1 MFARFLSQN
10 EGASWDWV
18 RKVKMIKHLVLLALA
33 IATFGIS
40 GESPISAQVYPSHA
54 VTLIVPFAPGGPT
67 DVTARIVGQHMSRT
81 LGQQL
86 VVENVAGAGGTVGS
100 TRTMRAIPDGYTIQM
115 GQMGTHAGAVALYP
129 SLAYKPDTDFDPIG
143 LVVEQAVL
151 IFARKDF
158 PPKDLKEFVTYVK
171 ANAEQLNVSHAG
183 VGSIS
188 HFTCLLLSSM
198 LGVKPT
204 MVPFNGAAPA
214 VNALIGNQVDYM
226 CDSISDVVQQVQ
238 SGTIKAYAIGTATR
252 NPALPNVP
260 TSKEAGLPEFQAS
273 GWYALFAPKR
283 TPKTILDQLTD
294 ALDKA
299 LDDENVRRRLLELG
313 CDIPGKA
320 RRGQQPLAAL
330 VKEEIARWTPIIKAA
345 NIKMD

>member
-1 MFARFLSQN
+1 MAAATFVGTL
-10 EGASWDWV
+10 EGNMG
-18 RKVKMIKHLVLLALA
+18 RLLLTVAFLA
-33 IATFGIS
+33 IVAGI
-40 GESPISAQVYPSHA
+40 GGAAAQVYPSHSI
-54 VTLIVPFAPGGPT
+54 TLIVPFAPGGPT

-86 VVENVAGAGGTVGS
+86 VVENIAGAGGTVGS

-143 LVVEQAVL
+143 LVVDQAVL

-158 PPKDLKEFVTYVK
+158 PPADLKEFVTYVK
-171 ANAEQLNVSHAG
+171 ANAERLNVSHAG

-188 HFTCLLLSSM
+188 HFTCVLLSSM
-198 LGVKPT
+198 LGVRPT

-283 TPKTILDQLTD
+283 TPKPILDQLTD

-313 CDIPGKA
+313 CDIPDKA
-320 RRGQQPLAAL
+320 RRGQQPLAVL
-330 VKEEIARWTPIIKAA
+330 VKGEIARWTPIIKAA